1 MFEACLCQL
10 SLFNVFV
17 WSDYWLA
24 ISLAIQVDYAI
35 MLLSL
40 FFNKRLWNKMREQLF
55 VKAFLLTINRS
66 TKRNV
71 FWNRCWYVLSIQRV
85 MLPRRSFL
93 VGSFFFVI
101 GSCSDASVLL
111 FFAIEFVLATAFV
124 IDYCFLLA
132 QLVNPYHI
140 CLVPSISFLGFC
152 VKFPFFN
159 VYSYLNVDFIIF
171 IALLTI
177 MRYLILLLLFLLVS
191 CILCV

>member
-1 MFEACLCQL
+1 
-10 SLFNVFV
+10 
-17 WSDYWLA
+17 
-24 ISLAIQVDYAI
+24 
-35 MLLSL
+35 
-40 FFNKRLWNKMREQLF
+40 
-55 VKAFLLTINRS
+55 
-66 TKRNV
+66 
-71 FWNRCWYVLSIQRV
+71 

-101 GSCSDASVLL
+101 GSCSDTSV
-111 FFAIEFVLATAFV
+111 FFIVFAIDFVLATAFV

-140 CLVPSISFLGFC
+140 CLVPSISFLVFY